1 MRIQRKTQKLV
12 LGACAFL
19 TIGLGTYDSRPQD
32 FATPGVESRM
42 APRFVTTRKLTRTAN
57 PVDRWAS
64 FSNSILSPFAAG
76 DLDTSFAGT
85 GKVTTPFGREE
96 DVATSVVLQPDGK
109 IVCSGYSSSVLG
121 TVAFVARYNAD
132 GSLDTAFG
140 TGGKVT
146 ENFGGSF
153 ALATAIALQA
163 DGKIVAAGYV
173 GTPAPATSRFDF
185 FLLRYNPDGT
195 LDLTFDADGKVTTDF
210 STFDEADSLLI
221 QSDSKLVVTGS
232 TSNNSPDRTFAAL
245 ARYNADG
252 SLDTSFGT
260 GGKITGHEGSAF
272 AAIVQPDG
280 FIVTGGW
287 GCTAATCTQNFDFT
301 FARYNT
307 NGVLDST
314 FGINGKAT
322 AAVSA
327 GRDEGRAIARQSDG
341 KIVGAGVN
349 LNSSAVD
356 PVAVVR
362 LNANGTLDTGFGTG
376 GIVQNL
382 PFVVEDAFSL
392 GLESS
397 GKIVTGGRIF
407 NTATDADFAVI
418 RLNTIGTLDT
428 TFGNGGIVTTS
439 FGSNLDGITRF
450 AIQSDGKIVGVG
462 FAETQA
468 GNIDAAIARY
478 LTSVSVSG
486 RITSP
491 TGGGLRNVTVVITD
505 SLGVSQFAT
514 TSSFGFYSFDNIKPG
529 DTYRIS
535 VNSRL
540 YRFAVQTLTIN
551 DNLTNVDFVG
561 LE

>member
-1 MRIQRKTQKLV
+1 MRIQTRTQKLV
-12 LGACAFL
+12 LGVCAFL
-19 TIGLGTYDSRPQD
+19 TIGLGAYNSRPQD
-32 FATPGVESRM
+32 VATPGVESRM

-57 PVDRWAS
+57 PAAPWAS
-64 FSNSILSPFAAG
+64 FSNSISSPFAAG
-76 DLDTSFAGT
+76 DLDTSFGGT

-109 IVCSGYSSSVLG
+109 IVCSGYSSSALS

-132 GSLDTAFG
+132 GSLDTSFG

-153 ALATAIALQA
+153 TLATSIGLQA

-173 GTPAPATSRFDF
+173 GNPAPATSGFDF
-185 FLLRYNPDGT
+185 FVLRYNSNGT
-195 LDLTFDADGKVTTDF
+195 LDPTFDADGKVTTNF
-210 STFDEADSLLI
+210 ATLDEADALLI
-221 QSDSKLVVTGS
+221 QSDGKIVVTGS
-232 TSNNSPDRTFAAL
+232 TSNNTPDRTFAAL

-260 GGKITGHEGSAF
+260 GGKVIGHEGSAF
-272 AAIVQPDG
+272 SAIVQPDG

-287 GCTAATCTQNFDFT
+287 GCSAATCTQNLDFT
-301 FARYNT
+301 FARYNAS
-307 NGVLDST
+307 GVLDPS
-314 FGINGKAT
+314 FGTNGKAT
-322 AAVSA
+322 VAVSA
-327 GRDEGRAIARQSDG
+327 GRDEGRAIALQSDG
-341 KIVGAGVN
+341 KIVAAGVN
-349 LNSSAVD
+349 LSSSAAD
-356 PVAVVR
+356 PVAIVR
-362 LNANGTLDTGFGTG
+362 LNVNGTLDTAFGTG

-382 PFVVEDAFSL
+382 PIVVEDAFGLSL
-392 GLESS
+392 DSS

-407 NTATDADFAVI
+407 NTATDADFAVL
-418 RLNTIGTLDT
+418 RLNTGGTLDT
-428 TFGNGGIVTTS
+428 TFGNGGIATTP
-439 FGSNLDGITRF
+439 FGSSLDGIIHF
-450 AIQSDGKIVGVG
+450 AIQSDGKIVAVG
-462 FAETQA
+462 FAETQV
-468 GNIDAAIARY
+468 GDIDAAMARY

-491 TGGGLRNVTVVITD
+491 SGTGLRNVTVVITD
-505 SLGVSQFAT
+505 SLGAQQFAT
-514 TSSFGFYSFDNIKPG
+514 TSSFGFYSFDNVRPG

-540 YRFAVQTLTIN
+540 YRFAVQTLAIT